1 MKSLSFQ
8 PLVEGLHHFS
18 FNPSGE
24 AAANF
29 IYCVKAGQ
37 LIMRVTTLSTTTLGN
52 QQPTLRKTT
61 LDIMSLVEKLSA
73 TKFNFGVLLFGKV
86 SFMPS
91 VAFLIFVLLI

>member
-1 MKSLSFQ
+1 MKSLNYQ
-8 PLVEGLHHFS
+8 PLEEGKTNIHHFS
-18 FNPSGE
+18 FNPSDE

-61 LDIMSLVEKLSA
+61 HNELS
-73 TKFNFGVLLFGKV
+73 
-86 SFMPS
+86 
-91 VAFLIFVLLI
+91 